1 MTTIAVLKETV
12 KGENRVSLVPES
24 VKRLVKHGLRVLI
37 QDGSGSSAGFRQNA
51 YEEVG
56 ATIISQYD
64 DIVNEGDIFL
74 KVNCICLHDGMMDII
89 DPFPTSSVIILITSS
104 GKTRASPTFLV
115 ISSKRSLFG
124 NSFQNLQNRTKEHC
138 FHSNRV

>member
-74 KVNCICLHDGMMDII
+74 KVNCICLDDGMMDII
-89 DPFPTSSVIILITSS
+89 DPFPTSSVIIGFFNPFKCWENGIRDPS
-104 GKTRASPTFLV
+104 FLP
-115 ISSKRSLFG
+115 FG
-124 NSFQNLQNRTKEHC
+124 LEPKW
-138 FHSNRV
+138 

>member
-12 KGENRVSLVPES
+12 KGENRVSLVTES

-74 KVNCICLHDGMMDII
+74 KVN
-89 DPFPTSSVIILITSS
+89 F
-104 GKTRASPTFLV
+104 FL
-115 ISSKRSLFG
+115 
-124 NSFQNLQNRTKEHC
+124 
-138 FHSNRV
+138 